1 MNSTTSGAGLTHVAF
16 FLPVALLLVR
26 EECGGRMCVERM

>member
-26 EECGGRMCVERM
+26 EEVWRENVC